1 MGAGVAMLT
10 ITEVLPHLHG
20 AQSRGNGTWVALC
33 PAHDDRNPSL
43 SIRAGDDGRALI
55 HCHAGCTFDAVVAA
69 LGLRTNGNGAGH
81 VTARP
86 SSPAKQPRRAAA
98 GRVVATYDYRA
109 ADGALLFQKLRYEP
123 KTFKVRRPDG
133 RGGWAWGLGDVRPVL
148 YRLPE
153 LTDPANDWQPVHI
166 CEGEKDAER
175 VAALGLIATCNHDGA
190 AVAGARPKW
199 RAEYNGFLSGRVV
212 YILADN
218 DDAGQAHAEAVA
230 SALYGTARTVK
241 IVALAGLAKHGDV
254 SDWLDAGHTC
264 DELERACLLTPQWE
278 RPTAA
283 GALPLGDNGDG
294 DGHGNTHGPSV
305 AAARRPRTDDIGN
318 AERFVA
324 QHSDDVRYDHSSRH
338 WLIWTGTHWR
348 RDDAGAV
355 RELAKQTAR
364 RIYAE
369 AAQAANSGQDARA
382 TVLSKWAG
390 ASAGERRLGA
400 MVNMAAT
407 DPAVAVTAA
416 QLNRGD
422 LLLNVQNG
430 TINLATGE
438 LRPHDRADLL
448 TYALPVAYDP
458 AATCPTWLR
467 FLGRVAPGLGDYLA
481 RAVGYTL
488 SGTAAEQCLLFLYGR
503 GANGKTTFIETI
515 AAIMGDLGH
524 KARAAALMAEAAER
538 IPNEIA
544 ALAGKRFV
552 VASELADGG
561 RLNEGLVK
569 DLTGN
574 DAISARFLYGESFTF
589 RPSFVLWLYGNHRP
603 VIVGTDDGIWRRV
616 HLVPFTIQIPAAER
630 DPALPAKLRA
640 ELPGILLWA
649 VRGWRDYQ
657 ARGLGAPE
665 AVTAATADYRAESDI
680 LGHFLAERCV
690 VGPTT
695 SARAGELYA
704 EYARWAEAS
713 GLRAQSSVKFAAALA
728 ERGFAK
734 LPRSNRGNVWQGVG
748 LMAAAED
755 EGG

>member
-1 MGAGVAMLT
+1 MT

-20 AQSRGNGTWVALC
+20 TQSRGNGAWVALC

-43 SIRAGDDGRALI
+43 SVKTGDDGRALI
-55 HCHAGCTFDAVVAA
+55 HCHAGCSFEAIVAA
-69 LGLRTNGNGAGH
+69 LGLGVNGNGAGH

-86 SSPAKQPRRAAA
+86 SLPAKEPRRAAA
-98 GRVVATYDYRA
+98 GRIVATYDYRA

-123 KTFKVRRPDG
+123 KTFKLRRPDG
-133 RGGWAWGLGDVRPVL
+133 RGGWTWGLSDIRPVL

-175 VAALGLIATCNHDGA
+175 VAGLGLIATCNFDGA
-190 AVAGARPKW
+190 ATAGARPKW
-199 RAEYNGFLSGRVV
+199 RAEYNGYLAGRVV
-212 YILADN
+212 YVLADN
-218 DDAGQAHAEAVA
+218 DNAGRAHAEAVA
-230 SALYGTARTVK
+230 AALYGTARTVK
-241 IVALAGLAKHGDV
+241 IVHLSDLAEHGDV

-278 RPTAA
+278 RPTGAN
-283 GALPLGDNGDG
+283 ALPLGDNGD
-294 DGHGNTHGPSV
+294 DDDNDAHGPSV
-305 AAARRPRTDDIGN
+305 AAAGGPRTDDIGN

-324 QHSDDVRYDHSSRH
+324 QHGDNVRYNHTARH
-338 WLIWTGTHWR
+338 WLLWTGTHWR
-348 RDDAGAV
+348 CDDAGAV

-369 AAQAANSGQDARA
+369 AAQSANSGQDARA
-382 TVLSKWAG
+382 AVLSRWAG

-438 LRPHDRADLL
+438 LRPHDQADLL

-458 AATCPTWLR
+458 AATCPTGDR
-467 FLGRVAPGLGDYLA
+467 FLARGAPGLAVYLA

-488 SGTAAEQCLLFLYGR
+488 SGTAVEQCLLFLYGR

-515 AAIMGDLGH
+515 AALMGDLAH

-544 ALAGKRFV
+544 VLAGKRFV

-574 DAISARFLYGESFTF
+574 DAISARFLYGEPFTF

-603 VIVGTDDGIWRRV
+603 VIVGTDEGIWRRV
-616 HLVPFTIQIPAAER
+616 HLVPFTVQIPPAER

-640 ELPGILLWA
+640 ELPGILAWA
-649 VRGWRDYQ
+649 VRGWRAHQ
-657 ARGLGAPE
+657 QHGLGTPE
-665 AVTAATADYRAESDI
+665 AVTAATADYRAESDV
-680 LGHFLAERCV
+680 LGHFIAEKCV

-695 SARAGELYA
+695 SARANELYSAYA
-704 EYARWAEAS
+704 EWAEAS
-713 GLRAQSSVKFAAALA
+713 GLRPLSSVKFAVALA
-728 ERGFAK
+728 ERGFIK
-734 LPRSNRGNVWQGVG
+734 GPRTSRGHVWQGIG
-748 LMAAAED
+748 LMAAAEG
-755 EGG
+755 ENG

>member
-1 MGAGVAMLT
+1 MT

-20 AQSRGNGTWVALC
+20 AQSRGNGAWVALC

-69 LGLRTNGNGAGH
+69 LGLRANGNGAGH

-133 RGGWAWGLGDVRPVL
+133 RGGWAWGLGDIRPVL

-153 LTDPANDWQPVHI
+153 LTDPANDWQPVYI

-218 DDAGQAHAEAVA
+218 DDAGRAHAEAVA
-230 SALYGTARTVK
+230 AALYGTARTVK
-241 IVALAGLAKHGDV
+241 IVALAGLVEHGDV

-264 DELERACLLTPQWE
+264 DELERACLLTVQWE

-294 DGHGNTHGPSV
+294 GDNGGDHTPSV
-305 AAARRPRTDDIGN
+305 AAAGGPRTDDIGN

-324 QHSDDVRYDHSSRH
+324 QHGDGVRYNHTAHH
-338 WLIWTGTHWR
+338 WLIWTGTRWR
-348 RDDAGAV
+348 CDDAGAV
-355 RELAKQTAR
+355 RELAKTTAR

-382 TVLSKWAG
+382 AVLSRWAG

-438 LRPHDRADLL
+438 LRPHDRADLI
-448 TYALPVAYDP
+448 TYVLPVPYDP
-458 AATCPTWLR
+458 AATCPTWQG
-467 FLGRVAPGLGDYLA
+467 FLARIAPGLGDYLA

-488 SGTAAEQCLLFLYGR
+488 SGTAAEECLFFLYGR

-515 AAIMGDLGH
+515 AALMGDLGH
-524 KARAAALMAEAAER
+524 KARAAALMEMKPNHDR

-552 VASELADGG
+552 VASELAEGG
-561 RLNEGLVK
+561 RFSEGLVK
-569 DLTGN
+569 DLTGR
-574 DAISARFLYGESFTF
+574 DAIRARFLYEEEFTF
-589 RPSFVLWLYGNHRP
+589 RPSFALWLYGNHKP

-616 HLVPFTIQIPAAER
+616 HLIPFTVQIPPAER
-630 DPALPAKLRA
+630 DQALPAKLRA
-640 ELPGILLWA
+640 ELPGILAWA
-649 VRGWRDYQ
+649 MRGWRDYQ
-657 ARGLGAPE
+657 ANGLGAPE
-665 AVTAATADYRAESDI
+665 TVTAATADYRAESDI

-704 EYARWAEAS
+704 EYAQWAEA
-713 GLRAQSSVKFAAALA
+713 GGVRALSNPKFAIALA
-728 ERGFAK
+728 ERGFSKSA
-734 LPRSNRGNVWQGVG
+734 RTSRGIVWQGVG

-755 EGG
+755 GGG

>member
-1 MGAGVAMLT
+1 MLT
-10 ITEVLPHLHG
+10 ITEVLPYLRG
-20 AQSRGNGTWVALC
+20 AQPRGNGAWVALC

-43 SIRAGDDGRALI
+43 SVKTGDDGRALI
-55 HCHAGCTFDAVVAA
+55 HCHAGCSFDAVVAA
-69 LGLRTNGNGAGH
+69 LGLRANGNGAGH

-86 SSPAKQPRRAAA
+86 SSPAKHPRRGAA

-109 ADGALLFQKLRYEP
+109 ADGTLLFQKLRYEP

-175 VAALGLIATCNHDGA
+175 VAVLGLLATCNHDGA
-190 AVAGARPKW
+190 AAAGARPKW

-212 YILADN
+212 YVLADN
-218 DDAGQAHAEAVA
+218 DDAGRAHAEAVA
-230 SALYGTARTVK
+230 AALYGTARTVK
-241 IVALAGLAKHGDV
+241 IVALAGLAEHGDV
-254 SDWLDAGHTC
+254 SDWLDAGHTR

-283 GALPLGDNGDG
+283 GALPLGDDGDGDG
-294 DGHGNTHGPSV
+294 DGHGHGNTRGPSV
-305 AAARRPRTDDIGN
+305 AAAGGPRTDDIGN

-324 QHSDDVRYDHSSRH
+324 QHGDGVRYNHTPRH

-355 RELAKQTAR
+355 RELAKTTAR
-364 RIYAE
+364 HIYTE
-369 AAQAANSGQDARA
+369 AARAANSGQDARA
-382 TVLSKWAG
+382 AALSKWAG
-390 ASAGERRLGA
+390 VSAGERRLGA

-430 TINLATGE
+430 TTNLATGE

-448 TYALPVAYDP
+448 TYVLPVAYDP
-458 AATCPTWLR
+458 AATCPKWLR
-467 FLGRVAPGLGDYLA
+467 FLARVAPGLGDYLA

-488 SGTAAEQCLLFLYGR
+488 SGTAAEQCLLFLYGC

-515 AAIMGDLGH
+515 AALMGDLGH

-552 VASELADGG
+552 VASELSDGG

-616 HLVPFTIQIPAAER
+616 HLIPFNVQIPPAER

-640 ELPGILLWA
+640 ELPGILAWA
-649 VRGWRDYQ
+649 IRGWRDYQ
-657 ARGLGAPE
+657 AHGLGVPE
-665 AVTAATADYRAESDI
+665 TVTAATADYRAESDI

-695 SARAGELYA
+695 SAQAGELYA
-704 EYARWAEAS
+704 EYAQWAEAS
-713 GLRAQSSVKFAAALA
+713 GVRALSNPKFAIALA
-728 ERGFAK
+728 ERGFSK
-734 LPRSNRGNVWQGVG
+734 SRLPGDGRIVYSGVG
-748 LMAAAED
+748 LLTERQN
-755 EGG
+755 